1 MVQGMP
7 EFVFANRAGLE
18 MFETTSSS
26 LQELAWDK
34 TLDEDS
40 LKLSYATFT
49 QVLQQVRIL
58 PCLHCACDIRK
69 FWFISKSNI
78 FLLLGIATEIPAE
91 RCET

>member
-1 MVQGMP
+1 MP

-26 LQELAWDK
+26 LQDLVWDK

-49 QVLQQVRIL
+49 QVLQQVRFI
-58 PCLHCACDIRK
+58 PCLRASYALQLACDTA
-69 FWFISKSNI
+69 S
-78 FLLLGIATEIPAE
+78 EC
-91 RCET
+91 CETELLNTS